1 MAIISFENTEY
12 QQGEAVIWKA
22 EIERNVV
29 KIWFEL
35 GDGRIIRET
44 YRTGI
49 TKEKDRLKAVLEVF
63 VGNITTG
70 GIDLDS
76 IVGRSCYVE
85 LEERSWKEDQPWIGV
100 GKVLPSEP
108 YSEQSLP
115 SASLG
120 EDTRI
125 GPRKVMQAPRPAPK
139 PVPKPAQAN
148 PPLEEESEMLSVQSE
163 RRSPIHLGGI
173 GGSGK
178 PRTRLIGSAR
188 KAMEAD
194 ELFNE
199 DDED

>member
-12 QQGEAVIWKA
+12 QQGEAVIWKT
-22 EIERNVV
+22 EVERNVV

-35 GDGRIIRET
+35 GDGRIIREI

-63 VGNITTG
+63 VGDITTG
-70 GIDLDS
+70 VVELDS
-76 IVGRSCYVE
+76 IVGKSCYVE
-85 LEERSWKEDQPWIGV
+85 LEERPWKENQLWIGV

-108 YSEQSLP
+108 TVESFSEQSFP
-115 SASLG
+115 STSLG

-125 GPRKVMQAPRPAPK
+125 GPRKVMQAPK

-148 PPLEEESEMLSVQSE
+148 PSVEEESKILSVQPE
-163 RRSPIHLGGI
+163 RKSPMHLGGI

-178 PRTRLIGSAR
+178 PRTRLIGLAQ
-188 KAMEAD
+188 KTMEAD

>member
-12 QQGEAVIWKA
+12 QQGEAVIWKT
-22 EIERNVV
+22 EVERTVV

-35 GDGRIIRET
+35 GDGRIIREI

-63 VGNITTG
+63 VGDITTG
-70 GIDLDS
+70 GVELDS
-76 IVGRSCYVE
+76 IVGKSCYVE
-85 LEERSWKEDQPWIGV
+85 LEERPWKEDQPWIGV
-100 GKVLPSEP
+100 GKVLTSEP
-108 YSEQSLP
+108 TVKLYSEQSLP

-125 GPRKVMQAPRPAPK
+125 RPRKVAQAPKPAPK
-139 PVPKPAQAN
+139 PAPAN
-148 PPLEEESEMLSVQSE
+148 PSSEELETSSVQPARKSGA
-163 RRSPIHLGGI
+163 PTGGI

-178 PRTRLIGSAR
+178 PRNYTIGVSGR
-188 KAMEAD
+188 PKIVD
-194 ELFNE
+194 ELFEE